1 MTTRNFEVM
10 LAGHRFFKGAFCA
23 VTLTYAGLRSPHKVS
38 AILSRLYFQSGFRG
52 ASGEYELP
60 RLQVQILR
68 SGTSGV
74 EARADIN
81 SWCIDFGF

>member
-1 MTTRNFEVM
+1 MWGPRGALDLNLCRVEV
-10 LAGHRFFKGAFCA
+10 AAQSFG
-23 VTLTYAGLRSPHKVS
+23 Y
-38 AILSRLYFQSGFRG
+38 LSRLYFQSGFRG

-60 RLQVQILR
+60 RSQVQILR

-74 EARADIN
+74 EARADID